1 MIQQLSPSI
10 IFILQMNNRLKELK
24 SFIQGRV
31 RISKQDCDTK
41 AYTCTKFAIL
51 VLILGKQKQ
60 YTLRYNMKSISNKR
74 KKNNRLDIIKL

>member
-51 VLILGKQKQ
+51 GLILGKQKQ